1 MEVTRVSTDMI
12 YPVVE
17 KSMKT
22 NTSKFRGVVQKYI
35 ESRSDELYA
44 IAPYTRIY
52 FRAEEEEAFF
62 KGVNIKKS
70 DTTQMLT
77 HTYYWNINFNPRAA
91 KDEFTMIMM
100 NVIRYFLIH
109 KDRKNAELASI
120 YLAFSKKFY
129 PSIHMGLC
137 PTVEPAKYSYIM
149 DYVVNNM
156 LSQKFD
162 LKREGSVFGAVR
174 SICITW
180 LNTYEEIFTGD
191 PDDEDIKDLIQQLHG
206 RIKSFLSNIMSLYYK
221 VYEDKDKYI
230 TYDSDSEDQDSY
242 RIADN
247 DSLKAERYV
256 ENAMNRITM
265 NSVDY
270 NLCRLASDSNVKVNE
285 VKSIIESIQEDP
297 TNIPIIKE
305 LLRIIVNEYM
315 VNSKDK
321 DVASIEF
328 VSKSIT
334 SKPNTK
340 NKNILRQKEII
351 ENWLDENS
359 AQYRKRKSR
368 ESTKSSYYKS
378 ILTYYVL
385 QINKANK

>member
-22 NTSKFRGVVQKYI
+22 NTSRFRGVVQKYI

-70 DTTQMLT
+70 DVTQMLT

-100 NVIRYFLIH
+100 NVIRYFLIR

-137 PTVEPAKYSYIM
+137 PTVEPAKYAYIM

-256 ENAMNRITM
+256 ENAMNKITM

-315 VNSKDK
+315 INSKDK

-351 ENWLDENS
+351 ETWLDENS